1 MATSASDGN
10 SNISHFG
17 LSFCWK
23 PKHRTNP
30 AVRDKKEA
38 ARDTKCLSLRV
49 HANHKDTSCFTLLTR
64 CVRKWLK
71 FGLYLH
77 LKPLKKSYSHDYNPL
92 WPSENKLPFLFCRE
106 QNDKGGSN
114 IIRLYLASQNMTYC
128 ILYSLRPNPEEL
140 RTKWND
146 LLCYHRVTNTNSAPD
161 FCSDTV

>member
-1 MATSASDGN
+1 MSVLKSA
-10 SNISHFG
+10 
-17 LSFCWK
+17 CK
-23 PKHRTNP
+23 PQCTTPHST
-30 AVRDKKEA
+30 
-38 ARDTKCLSLRV
+38 C
-49 HANHKDTSCFTLLTR
+49 KDTSCFTLLTR

-77 LKPLKKSYSHDYNPL
+77 LKPLKKATPHDYNPL

-140 RTKWND
+140 STATQELNEMIFFVTIESPTLTQ
-146 LLCYHRVTNTNSAPD
+146 LLTSALTQ
-161 FCSDTV
+161 FNQINVEHQIIICGFAEL